1 MLIFLENFWKR
12 ICWNLERPGWQAGG
26 EFLDFGSSCEKFGW
40 VSVKNI
46 VGKIG
51 WFFTYV
57 SLLDGY
63 DIKSFTRLVD
73 CRQHILLR
81 QLFQIWIFQ
90 GAFLKLAEWI
100 SWKWCVL
107 SLSWLV
113 LLLAL
118 TETGVSSWN
127 SSECQDYLLS
137 QTCCFVQETVSK
149 EHAMRFPFIGSAVLL
164 SLFLLFKFLPKD
176 LINTVLTLYFFVLG
190 ILALSWVL
198 FTFASVVFRGF
209 LSFGSCKINIWKVC

>member
-1 MLIFLENFWKR
+1 LENFWKR

-90 GAFLKLAEWI
+90 GAFL
-100 SWKWCVL
+100 S
-107 SLSWLV
+107 SLLNGFHGSD
-113 LLLAL
+113 AF
-118 TETGVSSWN
+118 
-127 SSECQDYLLS
+127 YL
-137 QTCCFVQETVSK
+137 
-149 EHAMRFPFIGSAVLL
+149 
-164 SLFLLFKFLPKD
+164 
-176 LINTVLTLYFFVLG
+176 
-190 ILALSWVL
+190 
-198 FTFASVVFRGF
+198 
-209 LSFGSCKINIWKVC
+209 

>member
-1 MLIFLENFWKR
+1 M
-12 ICWNLERPGWQAGG
+12 
-26 EFLDFGSSCEKFGW
+26 
-40 VSVKNI
+40 KNI

-63 DIKSFTRLVD
+63 DIKSFTKLVD
-73 CRQHILLR
+73 FRQNILLR

-90 GAFLKLAEWI
+90 GAFL
-100 SWKWCVL
+100 S
-107 SLSWLV
+107 SLPNGFHGNDAFYLLGWLG

-118 TETGVSSWN
+118 TETGFSSWN
-127 SSECQDYLLS
+127 SSECHDYLLS

-190 ILALSWVL
+190 ILALSCVL
-198 FTFASVVFRGF
+198 FTFDSVVFRGF
-209 LSFGSCKINIWKVC
+209 LNFGSCKINIWKVC